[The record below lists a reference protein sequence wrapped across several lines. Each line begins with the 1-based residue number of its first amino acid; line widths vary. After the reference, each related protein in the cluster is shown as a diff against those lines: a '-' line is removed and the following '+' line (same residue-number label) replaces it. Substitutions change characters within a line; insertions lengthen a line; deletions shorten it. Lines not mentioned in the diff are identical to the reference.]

1 MAKIGS
7 FKAKKAKIKKVRTTT
22 KVKVKTTQKKRRKF

>member
-7 FKAKKAKIKKVRTTT
+7 LKAKKTKIKKVRTST
-22 KVKVKTTQKKRRKF
+22 KVKVKTVQKKRRKF